1 MAFRCM
7 CRVKTCSMKR
17 SASLQFYLLFLLAFL
32 YTSLSEAQTV
42 SITHP
47 GNLDD
52 SWIYDPRSTDTNYS
66 IYYTSRIRLGQ
77 GEDEPQL
84 YLNYATNTG
93 GIMIG
98 ATGGPSSYFYSD
110 YVNNFE
116 YPEYVQAAQVYMQQN
131 NSMLSQ
137 EAYFKSKYPNNRAPN
152 VQTGVISG
160 RNTIYYA
167 DRSDPVHVNYRYFI
181 FLNDDLGVF
190 IKSGVNYIKDKSP
203 LTFSQYQDLMFR
215 HVQELEF
222 SISNSPSP
230 TTPPATSDNDGII
243 WVVVIGAVVIASV
256 IGLAK
261 LLTKSKPKKQPVKP
275 QKPQKQA
282 KQQEQKKKQTYY
294 VLQLNQNE
302 FALDLQK
309 PQTLEAKVWRV
320 TEKDKKMVT
329 ANIRVQNSERALKI
343 MPFTTVGT
351 LNSTLTLL
359 GKPQNNEF
367 RITVFASAAGSNHK
381 AEVLIKASTEKK
393 LLVKTTPGNKRSLR
407 PNLGLK
413 LGCYAKVVDERGD
426 DMPDLTKE
434 IEFKGHSDWLDLSE
448 AVEEDG
454 WKAINI
460 EASDP
465 DANAAVSHP
474 PESVMISVSMEKVEK
489 DEQVLH
495 EDVEIKLLD
504 CKIDTSVDTHDLN
517 FTASGEKTE
526 IDFDAFIEGCDGSEP
541 WNFKASYQTDDGDPD
556 TPLSLVSVMK
566 VSDTKAKITL
576 VGPEL
581 LPSEDQQSLQKKLVI
596 SAQQKDEEP
605 LERHLYVYVS
615 HEGLYIT
622 KGLDK
627 NGEIAFQAKGDIE
640 KELEFSLY
648 YLDKNTNKL
657 EVDTIALEA
666 LNFELQGNELAH
678 KNIDKALQTE
688 FAFDSL
694 VTTIPHARYSYRA
707 SEKLPGFGDEH
718 ELVYKVTAP
727 VENTD
732 RPEAFEKIIKIKV
745 KTYGIGEKFPEWREA
760 YQNCIKAIYLVPE
773 SDQRK
778 QLLELLER
786 HKYKMD
792 IEGMVEFRRKIW
804 SAAHDLMINKR
815 DGYLAIAN
823 WHSAIIDTLEW
834 VVWMGDIAF
843 QVVVATYTGTFAGF
857 AASAFKETALTGYK
871 MAIEGKS
878 VDEYVDAQIETYKQ
892 MIWSAAKGRMIST
905 QTIEKVYKGNKIKV
919 WAIYAVATFALA
931 YKRLGSVPEAA
942 KFTAR
947 QLRDEAIIR
956 FLHGKVMKQ
965 QAQKAAD
972 AKKKEIA
979 KKIRKGKG
987 DYERANH
994 PPDVSGYTSGSMKAI
1009 QRIANKL
1016 NIKIITRPTNA
1027 AARRLLKLGQ
1037 AVAKKMFVKNKTISE
1052 LDTYIGAKK
1061 GNIGKVGSF
1070 KPKFNKAAMKNLS
1083 PAKRDAVIKRFKQ
1096 RHREWQNQKAHI
1108 KKYTDDGKLF
1118 VKNGVVHCKKTGKPF
1133 TGDVDIFDI
1142 RGPNGERLT
1151 RAQYNRA
1158 IKHLVDSG
1166 VTNVEH
1172 GAHLWWEY
1180 MKTGSS
1186 KDVKVNKGIY
1196 EKIAKGH
1203 SKGGEP
1209 LVEFEPGTEGGVKLK
1224 TVYYKGAA

>member
-1 MAFRCM
+1 MN
-7 CRVKTCSMKR
+7 R
-17 SASLQFYLLFLLAFL
+17 SAPLRKTLLFSLLFL
-32 YTSLSEAQTV
+32 YTLLSFAQTV
-42 SITHP
+42 RITHP
-47 GNLDD
+47 GNLSD
-52 SWIYDPRSTDTNYS
+52 SWIYNPNSTDTSYS
-66 IYYTSRIRLGQ
+66 VYYTSNLNMGQ
-77 GEDEPQL
+77 GDDVAQL
-84 YLNYATNTG
+84 FLNYLGNTG
-93 GIMIG
+93 GIRIG
-98 ATGGPSSYFYSD
+98 ASGAPPSSFYNAYVVD
-110 YVNNFE
+110 YE
-116 YPEYVQAAQVYMQQN
+116 YPQYVEAVQEYNRQN
-131 NSMLSQ
+131 NAILSY
-137 EAYFKSKYPNNRAPN
+137 EEYFKRKYPNNRAPN
-152 VQTGVISG
+152 VQMGEISG
-160 RNTIYYA
+160 RTTIFYA
-167 DRSDPVHVNYRYFI
+167 DRSDPNHVEYCYFI
-181 FLNDDLGVF
+181 FLNNNLGVF
-190 IKSGVNYIKDKSP
+190 IRSGVNYIKDKSP
-203 LTFSQYQDLMFR
+203 LTFRQYQDLMFQ

-222 SISNSPSP
+222 ELIDAPPP
-230 TTPPATSDNDGII
+230 TTTPSSSDNDGII
-243 WVVVIGAVVIASV
+243 WVVVIGAVIIASV

-261 LLTKSKPKKQPVKP
+261 LLTKSKPKKQPEKTKP
-275 QKPQKQA
+275 QPKQQKQK
-282 KQQEQKKKQTYY
+282 KQQKKQTYY
-294 VLQLNQNE
+294 VLQLNQGE

-320 TEKDKKMVT
+320 TEKDKKVVS
-329 ANIRVQNSERALKI
+329 ANISVQNSERALKI

-359 GKPQNNEF
+359 DKPQNNEF
-367 RITVFASAAGSNHK
+367 KITVFASAAGSNHK

-393 LLVKTTPGNKRSLR
+393 LVVKTSPNNKRSLR
-407 PNLGLK
+407 PNLDLK

-426 DMPDLTKE
+426 DMPDLTAE
-434 IEFKGHSDWLDLSE
+434 IQFKKQSEWLDLSE
-448 AVEEDG
+448 AVEDDG

-474 PESVMISVSMEKVEK
+474 PESVVVSVLMEKVPE
-489 DEQVLH
+489 DEQILQ
-495 EDVEIKLLD
+495 EDIEIQLLD

-526 IDFDAFIEGCDGSEP
+526 LNFDAFIEGCDGSEP
-541 WNFKASYQTDDGDPD
+541 WDFKASYQNDEGEPD
-556 TPLSLVSVMK
+556 TALSLVSVLK
-566 VSDTKAKITL
+566 VSDTKAKVTL
-576 VGPEL
+576 VGPEII
-581 LPSEDQQSLQKKLVI
+581 PSEDEQSIQKKLVI

-627 NGEIAFQAKGDIE
+627 KGELAYLAKGDIQ

-648 YLDKNTNKL
+648 YLNENTNKL
-657 EVDTIALEA
+657 EVDAAALKN
-666 LNFELQGNELAH
+666 LTFELQGDKLVH
-678 KNIDKALQTE
+678 RNIDQAMQTE
-688 FAFDSL
+688 FVFDSL
-694 VTTIPHARYSYRA
+694 VTTIPRARYFYNA
-707 SEKLPGFGDEH
+707 PLKFPGFGDVH
-718 ELVYKVTAP
+718 ELLYKVSAP
-727 VENTD
+727 VTETD
-732 RPEAFEKIIKIKV
+732 RPEAFEKILKLKV
-745 KTYGIGEKFPEWREA
+745 QTYGIGEKFPKWREA
-760 YQNCIKAIYLVPE
+760 YDNCIKAIYLVPE

-823 WHSAIIDTLEW
+823 WHTAIIDTLEW

-843 QVVVATYTGTFAGF
+843 QVVVATYTGSFAGF

-878 VDEYVDAQIETYKQ
+878 VDEYIDAQLETYKQ
-892 MIWSAAKGRMIST
+892 MVYSASKGQIVST
-905 QTIEKVYKGNKIKV
+905 RTIEKFYKGSKTKV
-919 WAIYAVATFALA
+919 WAIYAVATFAMA

-956 FLHGKVMKQ
+956 FLQGKVMKQ
-965 QAQKAAD
+965 KAQKTAD
-972 AKKKEIA
+972 AKAEKLA

-987 DYERANH
+987 DYEKAGH
-994 PPDVSGYTSGSMKAI
+994 PPDVSGYTSASMKAI

-1027 AARRLLKLGQ
+1027 AARKLLKSGQ
-1037 AVAKKMFVKNKTISE
+1037 AVPKKMFVKNKTISE

-1070 KPKFNKAAMKNLS
+1070 HPEFNKKMMKNLS
-1083 PAKRDAVIKRFKQ
+1083 PAKRDAIVKRYKQ
-1096 RHREWQNQKAHI
+1096 RHREWQNQKDHI
-1108 KKYTDDGKLF
+1108 EKYTDAGKLH
-1118 VKNGVVHCKKTGKPF
+1118 VEDGVVYSGKKGGKGKPF
-1133 TGDVDIFDI
+1133 TGDIDIFDI

-1151 RAQYNRA
+1151 RAQYDRA

-1186 KDVKVNKGIY
+1186 KDIKVNKGIY
-1196 EKIAKGH
+1196 KKIAKGH

-1209 LVEFEPGTEGGVKLK
+1209 LVEFEPGSGGGVKIK
-1224 TVYYKGAA
+1224 TIFYKGAA

>member
-1 MAFRCM
+1 MN
-7 CRVKTCSMKR
+7 R
-17 SASLQFYLLFLLAFL
+17 SAPLRNTLLFSLLFL
-32 YTSLSEAQTV
+32 YVSLTFAQTV
-42 SITHP
+42 HITHP

-52 SWIYDPRSTDTNYS
+52 SWIHDPRSTDTSYS
-66 IYYTSRIRLGQ
+66 IYYTSRVNLGQ
-77 GEDEPQL
+77 GDDAAQL
-84 YLNYATNTG
+84 FLNYLGNTG
-93 GIMIG
+93 GIHIG
-98 ATGGPSSYFYSD
+98 ASGGPPSYFYSGYVVD
-110 YVNNFE
+110 YE
-116 YPEYVQAAQVYMQQN
+116 YPQYVEAVQEYNRQN
-131 NSMLSQ
+131 NAILSY
-137 EAYFKSKYPNNRAPN
+137 EEYFKRKYPNNRAPN
-152 VQTGVISG
+152 VQTGVING
-160 RNTIYYA
+160 RDVIYYA
-167 DRSDPVHVNYRYFI
+167 DRSDPVHVNYQYFI
-181 FLNDDLGVF
+181 FLNDNLGVS
-190 IKSGVNYIKDKSP
+190 IRAGVKYIEDKSP
-203 LTFSQYQDLMFR
+203 LQFSQYQDLMFR

-222 SISNSPSP
+222 SISNAPGP
-230 TTPPATSDNDGII
+230 VIENPPNDDGII

-256 IGLAK
+256 IGIAK
-261 LLTKSKPKKQPVKP
+261 ALTKPKTKKQPAKP
-275 QKPQKQA
+275 RSGQKQQQQK
-282 KQQEQKKKQTYY
+282 KQQKKQTYY
-294 VLQLNQNE
+294 VLQLNQGE

-309 PQTLEAKVWRV
+309 PQVLEAKVWRV
-320 TEKDKKMVT
+320 TEKDKKIVS

-343 MPFTTVGT
+343 MPFTSIGT
-351 LNSTLTLL
+351 LNSTITLL
-359 GKPQNNEF
+359 DKPKNSEF
-367 RITVFASAAGSNHK
+367 KITVFATAAGSNHK

-407 PNLGLK
+407 PNLGLQ
-413 LGCYAKVVDERGD
+413 LGCYAKVVDARGD

-448 AVEEDG
+448 AVEDDG

-474 PESVMISVSMEKVEK
+474 PESVVVSVLMEKVPK
-489 DEQVLH
+489 DEAVLQ

-526 IDFDAFIEGCDGSEP
+526 ISFDAFIEGCDGSEP
-541 WNFKASYQTDDGDPD
+541 WNFKASYQTDDGEPD
-556 TPLSLVSVMK
+556 TPLSSVSVLK
-566 VSDTKAKITL
+566 VSDIKAKISL
-576 VGPEL
+576 EGPEL
-581 LPSEDQQSLQKKLVI
+581 TPSVDQQSLQKKLVV

-627 NGEIAFQAKGDIE
+627 NGEMAYLAKGDIE

-657 EVDTIALEA
+657 EVDTVALEA

-678 KNIDKALQTE
+678 QNIDKALQTE

-694 VTTIPHARYSYRA
+694 VTTIPHARYFYRA
-707 SEKLPGFGDEH
+707 AEKLPGFGDVH

-732 RPEAFEKIIKIKV
+732 HPEAFEKIIKVKV

-804 SAAHDLMINKR
+804 STAYDLIMNKR

-823 WHSAIIDTLEW
+823 WHTAIIETLEW

-857 AASAFKETALTGYK
+857 AASAFKETALTGYR

-878 VDEYVDAQIETYKQ
+878 VDEYVDAQLETYKQ
-892 MIWSAAKGRMIST
+892 MIYGAAKGRLIST

-919 WAIYAVATFALA
+919 WAIYAVATFAMA

-947 QLRDEAIIR
+947 QLRDETIIR

-965 QAQKAAD
+965 KAQKAAD
-972 AKKKEIA
+972 DNAKQLE

-987 DYERANH
+987 DYKRAGH
-994 PPDVSGYTSGSMKAI
+994 PPDVSGYTSASMKAI

-1027 AARRLLKLGQ
+1027 AARKLLKLGQ

-1052 LDTYIGAKK
+1052 LDTFIGAKK

-1070 KPKFNKAAMKNLS
+1070 KPKFDKAAMKNLS
-1083 PAKRDAVIKRFKQ
+1083 PAKRDAVVKRFKQ
-1096 RHREWQNQKAHI
+1096 RHREWQNQKDHI
-1108 KKYTDDGKLF
+1108 KKYTDDEKLY
-1118 VKNGVVHCKKTGKPF
+1118 VEDGVVHCKKTGLPF
-1133 TGDVDIFDI
+1133 TGDIDIFDI

-1151 RAQYNRA
+1151 RAQYDRA

-1166 VTNVEH
+1166 LTNVEH

-1180 MKTGSS
+1180 TKSGSA
-1186 KDVKVNKGIY
+1186 KDVKVNKSIY
-1196 EKIAKGH
+1196 KKIAEGH
-1203 SKGGEP
+1203 SEGGEP
-1209 LVEFEPGTEGGVKLK
+1209 LVEFEPGTDGGVKLK